1 MSWLVNP
8 IPTVFVVDDDVGS
21 RRTIEAMAAA
31 MGVASASYA
40 SAEEFLQSFDARQ
53 PGCLVTDLRMPGMS
67 GLELQEK
74 LNEMQIR
81 IPVMLMTAYADVPV
95 TVQAMEQGAIMVLE
109 KPCFDTQL
117 WEALSKALEVDAR
130 RREEENARREAQDRL
145 RELTAAERQ
154 VLDMVVEGLPNKT
167 IAKRVDVSVR
177 TVENRRQSIFRKL
190 GVTSVAS
197 LVQAVLLAE
206 GRLSE

>member
-1 MSWLVNP
+1 VNP
-8 IPTVFVVDDDVGS
+8 IPTIFVVDDDVGS
-21 RRTIEAMAAA
+21 RRTIEAMAEA
-31 MGVASASYA
+31 MGVASASFA
-40 SAEEFLQSFDARQ
+40 SAEEFLQYFDARQ

-67 GLELQEK
+67 GLELQER

-117 WEALSKALEVDAR
+117 WEAISKALEVDAR
-130 RREEENARREAQDRL
+130 RREKENARREVQDRL
-145 RELTAAERQ
+145 RELTSAERQ

-190 GVTSVAS
+190 GVTSVAA

-206 GRLSE
+206 GRISE

>member
-190 GVTSVAS
+190 GVTSVAA